1 MEPDNQE
8 VDWREVAILLN
19 SANEMLTE
27 TKNKQDKEFIRLQE
41 QNKGMQD
48 SANHQ

>member
-19 SANEMLTE
+19 SANEVLAKTIH
-27 TKNKQDKEFIRLQE
+27 KQDKEFVRLQA
-41 QNKGMQD
+41 QHKGMQD